1 MSASDYEGLDDEGEF
16 GLQLMAYSEDHIA
29 LAAEYA
35 LGTLDADER
44 AQVAAMMLVDQEFAA
59 VVQAWEFRLG
69 VLNQMVGT
77 IEPRPIV
84 WENIRAEIARTESS
98 HDAPAAPPV
107 LSDAPLPESYSS
119 EPPSSEPSAPES
131 PAPDSPSPESPAHE
145 PPMLDMQQPAP
156 LESGSDAIPIFP
168 PQFVPQTH
176 APDRSI
182 VPPTPAPVVDDT
194 NVIRLESRVKRWRS
208 IASAVGAL
216 AAALLVTLSLQIFLP
231 DALPGALRPAP
242 RIQTVEVKTP
252 AAPLSSPAQY
262 VALLQGQSGG
272 PAFILTIDGA
282 TKNFT
287 VRKVGATPEPGKS
300 FELWLISDRLPR
312 PRSLG
317 VIGSG
322 DFTARPVLAG
332 YDADV
337 VNGAT
342 YAVTVEQSGGS
353 PNGQPTSAP
362 VFSGKLIETVP
373 PSQPQAPAKK

>member
-1 MSASDYEGLDDEGEF
+1 
-16 GLQLMAYSEDHIA
+16 MAYTEDHIA

-35 LGTLDADER
+35 LGTLDAGER
-44 AQVAAMMLVDQEFAA
+44 AQVETMMAVDKAFAD
-59 VVQAWEFRLG
+59 VVQAWAFRLG
-69 VLNQMVGT
+69 VLNQMVGS

-84 WENIRAEIARTESS
+84 WENIRSELARTGFAQ
-98 HDAPAAPPV
+98 DPPALPNAAPPPPV
-107 LSDAPLPESYSS
+107 PEYSS
-119 EPPSSEPSAPES
+119 PETVPPQVPSEN
-131 PAPDSPSPESPAHE
+131 
-145 PPMLDMQQPAP
+145 MQPAP
-156 LESGSDAIPIFP
+156 QPPEAEQPAPARLETDAIPDVVPIFI
-168 PQFVPQTH
+168 PQVH
-176 APDRSI
+176 APDPEVARA
-182 VPPTPAPVVDDT
+182 PPPPVADNS
-194 NVIRLESRVKRWRS
+194 NVIRLKGRVKRWRT

-216 AAALLVTLSLQIFLP
+216 AAALLVTLSLQIFVP
-231 DALPGALRPAP
+231 DALPGGLRPAP

-252 AAPLSSPAQY
+252 APLPASSQY
-262 VALLQGQSGG
+262 VALLQGQGGG

-300 FELWLISDRLPR
+300 FELWLISDKLPR

-317 VIGSG
+317 VIGAG
-322 DFTARPVLAG
+322 DFTARPVLG
-332 YDADV
+332 SYDADV

-342 YAVTVEQSGGS
+342 YAVTLEQAGGS

>member
-1 MSASDYEGLDDEGEF
+1 
-16 GLQLMAYSEDHIA
+16 MAYTEDHIA

-44 AQVAAMMLVDQEFAA
+44 AQVVTMMAVDQEFAA
-59 VVQAWEFRLG
+59 VVQAWEFQLG

-84 WENIRAEIARTESS
+84 WENIRREIAQAASS
-98 HDAPAAPPV
+98 QDSQVPPAM
-107 LSDAPLPESYSS
+107 
-119 EPPSSEPSAPES
+119 
-131 PAPDSPSPESPAHE
+131 HE
-145 PPMLDMQQPAP
+145 PPAPSDVPPPPVASSPEPLSPELPSLDVPP
-156 LESGSDAIPIFP
+156 PEP
-168 PQFVPQTH
+168 PQSDSDTIPDIAPQFIPQTH
-176 APDRSI
+176 APDPGVATI
-182 VPPTPAPVVDDT
+182 QQVPIVDDT
-194 NVIRLESRVKRWRS
+194 NVIYLESRVKRWRN
-208 IASAVGAL
+208 IAAAVGAL
-216 AAALLVTLSLQIFLP
+216 AAALLMTLSLQIFSP

-242 RIQTVEVKTP
+242 RVQTVEVKTP

-300 FELWLISDRLPR
+300 FELWLISDKLPR

-332 YDADV
+332 FDADV

-342 YAVTVEQSGGS
+342 YAVTVEQAGGS

-373 PSQPQAPAKK
+373 PTQPQVPAKK